1 MAHPKA
7 PHDHQDVHFGHTL
20 SVLGKSDE
28 LLLSI
33 EMPMTRATLLA
44 TEMVSVLL
52 GETIDH

>member
-1 MAHPKA
+1 
-7 PHDHQDVHFGHTL
+7 
-20 SVLGKSDE
+20 VLGKSDE